1 MKASVVEA
9 EETGQ
14 DAEMGRLQRSLLG
27 PNEGFGFYSRKLVE
41 GFEAE

>member
-27 PNEGFGFYSRKLVE
+27 PNEGFGFYSRTLVE